1 MLDCQESM
9 STYCHSTV
17 APCVETAPIFIKT
30 ADEAVLINCI
40 GSFDI
45 MDGAQ
50 QFSSNKTAEAD
61 NIKLVHDDLTNNG
74 LGMILVFLS
83 VLCFSFG
90 NAFVNIMG
98 LQIPVLQIV
107 FMRGASQLFLALLLI
122 ASTSRSQFYS
132 TATWIGA
139 PKNWLR
145 LLSRALFGVAAVV
158 TTFTALQVIIASDLK
173 KFST

>member
-1 MLDCQESM
+1 M

-17 APCVETAPIFIKT
+17 APCVETAPVFIKT

-45 MDGAQ
+45 IPLADGAQ

-173 KFST
+173 NFSI